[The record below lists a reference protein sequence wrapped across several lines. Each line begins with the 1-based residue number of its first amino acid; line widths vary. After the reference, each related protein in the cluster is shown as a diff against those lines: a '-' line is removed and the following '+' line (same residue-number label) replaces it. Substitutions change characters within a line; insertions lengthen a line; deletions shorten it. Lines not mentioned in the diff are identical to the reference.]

1 MLKFLYYSLLLIMLP
16 SLTFSQTKGRVV
28 YKETSKLNEINN
40 SYRMKSGLAFINNR
54 LELRASIPLN
64 LDFDKRESV
73 FYADTQTNVGIS
85 NEPSY
90 EAAIK
95 SFNSYY
101 RNEDTKTTIEQIIS
115 ERTYLVESKTSDIV
129 WNITN
134 EQKTIDN
141 YTCIKATTTVLAYHL
156 TRGIYERTV
165 EAWFTPSIALPLGPR
180 NFGGLPGLIL
190 ELVYDGGKLTYYVES
205 MDLDPDFEIEVKKP
219 TRGKIISREEYYEMR
234 HKITRENLRESIGG

>member
-1 MLKFLYYSLLLIMLP
+1 MQKSFIYLFLFLILP
-16 SLTFSQTKGRVV
+16 SFSISQTKGRVV
-28 YKETSKLNEINN
+28 YKVVSESLVSEDP
-40 SYRMKSGLAFINNR
+40 YRKRFYSFVNKR
-54 LELRASIPLN
+54 QELRASIPLN

-85 NEPSY
+85 NEPGY
-90 EAAIK
+90 ESAVRT
-95 SFNSYY
+95 FNLYY
-101 RNEDTKTTIEQIIS
+101 RNEDTKTAIEQVLS
-115 ERTYLVESKTSDIV
+115 ERTYLIETKTSDIV

-219 TRGKIISREEYYEMR
+219 TRGRTISREDYYEMR
-234 HKITRENLRESIGG
+234 PKITRENLRESIGG